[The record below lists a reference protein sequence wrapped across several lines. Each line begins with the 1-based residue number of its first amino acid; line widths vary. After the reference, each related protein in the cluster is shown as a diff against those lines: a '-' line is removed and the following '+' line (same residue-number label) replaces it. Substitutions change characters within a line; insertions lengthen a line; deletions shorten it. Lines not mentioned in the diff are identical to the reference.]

1 VRRLGLIAA
10 ALAALGATGCVGS
23 QSPEDRA
30 AACNRFADDVKSA
43 GLSGTPTLEQVNE
56 AANGLDARLGELRDP
71 SAHDAAVALH
81 ASLHALA
88 RALDRDDSEH
98 SAEVLGQ
105 AREQA
110 TDAAEACDL
119 DPSRFGV

>member
-1 VRRLGLIAA
+1 MRFAKVSVVVV
-10 ALAALGATGCVGS
+10 ALAVSGCVSS

-30 AACNRFADDVKSA
+30 AACGRLADDVSRA
-43 GLSGTPTLEQVNE
+43 GLSGTPTLDQAEDSSNR
-56 AANGLDARLGELRDP
+56 LDARLSELRDP

-81 ASLHALA
+81 ASLHALV
-88 RALDRDDSEH
+88 RALDRDDAEH
-98 SAEVLGQ
+98 AAEVVDQ

-110 TDAAEACDL
+110 KDAAEACDL